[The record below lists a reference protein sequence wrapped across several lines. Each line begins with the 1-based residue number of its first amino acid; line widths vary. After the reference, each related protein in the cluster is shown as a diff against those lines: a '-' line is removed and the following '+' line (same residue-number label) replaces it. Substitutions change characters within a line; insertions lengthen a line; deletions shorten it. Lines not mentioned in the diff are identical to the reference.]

1 MSSSTDRSGEIVPA
15 SVADISRWGA
25 PAPLLLRS
33 VALTAWLALVARLVA
48 TALPGTRS
56 GIGPWIRRAD
66 SAASM
71 LAQLAALLGSSLLV
85 LLVVGTMAERGLGYA
100 YRLVVIPTSA
110 AVLMLVMLASTM
122 GLEPEATL
130 TLGLACLAL
139 STAGATA
146 AMNAPPSRAQGLV
159 VSLVTLG
166 AATRLAVRVLTMGP
180 SHHDAGWVTR
190 VAWLA
195 ALGAAFDAFGL
206 ALAAARLRAEQR
218 LRAAIVLVGILVLT
232 LWVSFSAVK
241 GSVDGASTW
250 QVLASRGIAELAQS
264 PVTFGSTSSRYALE
278 TLALFFSGAVALWP
292 GRISAGMVSA
302 ALAILARPGVDVPAA
317 ALVLAVG
324 ALVAPLSRAPIVEA
338 SPASPSRAGPA
349 EQSPA
354 GADR

>member
-1 MSSSTDRSGEIVPA
+1 VSSSPGRNGDVAPA
-15 SVADISRWGA
+15 IADASRWGA
-25 PAPLLLRS
+25 PAPSLLRA
-33 VALTAWLALVARLVA
+33 VAVTAWLALVMRLVA
-48 TALPGTRS
+48 TALPGSRS

-66 SAASM
+66 STAS
-71 LAQLAALLGSSLLV
+71 LLTQLAALLGSSLLV
-85 LLVVGTMAERGLGYA
+85 LLVVGTLAERGLGYA
-100 YRLVVIPTSA
+100 YRLVVVPTSA
-110 AVLMLVMLASTM
+110 AVLMLVMLSSTM

-166 AATRLAVRVLTMGP
+166 AATRLAVRVLTMG
-180 SHHDAGWVTR
+180 SAHHDAAWVTR

-218 LRAAIVLVGILVLT
+218 GRATVALGSVLVLT
-232 LWVSFSAVK
+232 VFIAWSALK
-241 GSVDGASTW
+241 GSFDGASTW
-250 QVLASRGIAELAQS
+250 QVLASRGIGELAQA
-264 PVTFGSTSSRYALE
+264 PVAFGSTSSRYGLE
-278 TLALFFSGAVALWP
+278 TLAVLFSGAVVLWP

-324 ALVAPLSRAPIVEA
+324 ALVAPLSRAPIAESTPA
-338 SPASPSRAGPA
+338 SPARAATP